1 MLEINNLNLHID
13 NKHVLEDINLSIPVT
28 GEIIGIMGP
37 NGAGK
42 SSLLKSL
49 IGEFKATGDKLL
61 LHKPLTSSFKHITYI
76 PQKANIDLD
85 FPISVADVVISG
97 AYKNIGWFKM
107 VDKKSKK
114 RLNQLFDMLE
124 LQDLRS
130 RQISQLSGGQLQRVL
145 VARALMNDSELY
157 LLDEPFVGIDFH
169 SEQLIIKLINQL
181 KANNKLI
188 LIVHHDLSKAS
199 EYFDR
204 IILLNR
210 NIRYFGPSHI
220 AMQPDNLNNAFLNH
234 QTKVT
239 SKHMKTEVVT

>member
-1 MLEINNLNLHID
+1 MLEIKNLNLYIA
-13 NKHVLEDINLSIPVT
+13 NKHVLEDINLSIPMA

-49 IGEFKATGDKLL
+49 IGEFKASGEKLL
-61 LHKPLTSSFKHITYI
+61 LSKPLTSSFKHITYI
-76 PQKANIDLD
+76 PQKSNIDLD
-85 FPISVADVVISG
+85 FPISVADVIISG
-97 AYKNIGWFKM
+97 AYKNIGWFKR
-107 VDKKSKK
+107 VDKNHKD
-114 RLNQLFDMLE
+114 RLNQLLDILE

-145 VARALMNDSELY
+145 VARALMNNSDLY

-169 SEQLIIKLINQL
+169 SEQLIIKLVNQL
-181 KANNKLI
+181 KNNDKLI
-188 LIVHHDLSKAS
+188 MIVHHDLSKAT

-210 NIRYFGPSHI
+210 NIRFFGPSEI
-220 AMQPDNLNNAFLNH
+220 AMQPKNLNDAFLNH
-234 QTKVT
+234 QSTLT
-239 SKHMKTEVVT
+239 SENATTEVVT

>member
-1 MLEINNLNLHID
+1 ML
-13 NKHVLEDINLSIPVT
+13 
-28 GEIIGIMGP
+28 
-37 NGAGK
+37 
-42 SSLLKSL
+42 
-49 IGEFKATGDKLL
+49 
-61 LHKPLTSSFKHITYI
+61 
-76 PQKANIDLD
+76 
-85 FPISVADVVISG
+85 DV
-97 AYKNIGWFKM
+97 
-107 VDKKSKK
+107 
-114 RLNQLFDMLE
+114 LE
-124 LQDLRS
+124 LQDLKS

-210 NIRYFGPSHI
+210 NIRFFGPSHI

-234 QTKVT
+234 QNTVT
-239 SKHMKTEVVT
+239 SKNI